1 MHIEL
6 LVEDSSGARL
16 IEDVIGR
23 ILGDQ
28 SAVLTWR
35 IHSYKGLG
43 RLPKG
48 LVASPDA
55 SKRILLDRL
64 PSILRGYGKTP
75 GVDWVVV
82 VVDSDE
88 KDCKIF
94 LKELKGVVEKIIPQP
109 QVLFRLAIEEMEAW
123 YLGDEAAVMG
133 AYPNADKAVLKAYK
147 QDSVCGTWEILA
159 NAVYKGGAAA
169 VKSIGW
175 PMAGELKH
183 EWAEKIAP
191 RMDVETNLSP
201 SFKKFRDG
209 LREIAAT

>member
-16 IEDVIGR
+16 IEDVIVR

-28 SAVLTWR
+28 SAILTWR

-75 GVDWVVV
+75 GVDWGVV

-88 KDCKIF
+88 KDCKMF

-109 QVLFRLAIEEMEAW
+109 QVMFRLAIEEMEAW
-123 YLGDEAAVMG
+123 YL
-133 AYPNADKAVLKAYK
+133 
-147 QDSVCGTWEILA
+147 
-159 NAVYKGGAAA
+159 
-169 VKSIGW
+169 
-175 PMAGELKH
+175 
-183 EWAEKIAP
+183 
-191 RMDVETNLSP
+191 
-201 SFKKFRDG
+201 
-209 LREIAAT
+209 